1 MKYSGTRG
9 ALWKGRAYD
18 PYPRGRLFFPHP
30 CRLFPPIDDRC
41 QEAREKGPGSAG
53 RLRQR
58 CVGGGRAADRA
69 RLPPLDGGLPPTGYS
84 RPRPAPHGPELRIAS
99 PDFFPKKRRPPD
111 KTLEGDDRSRAAF
124 LDLGGNAWYFGFRA
138 LAGDMKSKALVVF
151 ILASLAVWPGGEL
164 FAQEKVQDQAAHE
177 YVVRA
182 ITLAITVQDSKGR
195 FVNNLTQKDFSIF
208 ENSKKKPIT
217 YFLHD
222 FGAPLSL
229 TVLLD
234 VSGSMA
240 LEGKLDECKAALR
253 NLATGLLRPRDE
265 IALLL
270 FADGQVEVAAKHAT
284 DKSEFLKALDKAEAY
299 GQTALNDA
307 VGVSPEFATRA
318 KNEKRALLLI
328 TDGIENDSQS
338 TPEQALEIAR
348 RVDVPI
354 YTIGYKI
361 PRNEQLAS
369 HKRSTG
375 LTSAGIIETLTKF
388 SQATGGKA
396 WFLNEPTGLASV
408 VQEIKNEQA
417 HQYIIGYTSYQDT
430 SDLYRWIRVTT
441 PNYKHKVRTRQGY

>member
-1 MKYSGTRG
+1 
-9 ALWKGRAYD
+9 
-18 PYPRGRLFFPHP
+18 
-30 CRLFPPIDDRC
+30 
-41 QEAREKGPGSAG
+41 
-53 RLRQR
+53 
-58 CVGGGRAADRA
+58 
-69 RLPPLDGGLPPTGYS
+69 
-84 RPRPAPHGPELRIAS
+84 
-99 PDFFPKKRRPPD
+99 
-111 KTLEGDDRSRAAF
+111 
-124 LDLGGNAWYFGFRA
+124 
-138 LAGDMKSKALVVF
+138 MKSKVLVVF
-151 ILASLAVWPGGEL
+151 ILACLAAAWPAGEL
-164 FAQEKVQDQAAHE
+164 SAQDQVQDKAAHE

-182 ITLAITVQDSKGR
+182 ITLAVTVQDSRGR
-195 FVNNLTQKDFSIF
+195 YVNNLTEKDFTIF
-208 ENSKKKPIT
+208 ENNKKKPIS
-217 YFLHD
+217 YFMHD

-253 NLATGLLRPRDE
+253 DLATRLLRPRDE

-270 FADGQVEVAAKHAT
+270 FADGQVEVAAPHST
-284 DKSEFLKALDKAEAY
+284 DKTEFLQALDKTKAY

-361 PRNEQLAS
+361 PRNEQLAA
-369 HKRSTG
+369 HRRSAG
-375 LTSAGIIETLTKF
+375 LTSAGIVQTLDKF

-396 WFLNEPTGLASV
+396 WFLNEPTDLANV
-408 VQEIKNEQA
+408 VQEIKNEQS

-441 PNYKHKVRTRQGY
+441 PSYKHKIRTRQGY

>member
-1 MKYSGTRG
+1 
-9 ALWKGRAYD
+9 
-18 PYPRGRLFFPHP
+18 
-30 CRLFPPIDDRC
+30 
-41 QEAREKGPGSAG
+41 
-53 RLRQR
+53 
-58 CVGGGRAADRA
+58 
-69 RLPPLDGGLPPTGYS
+69 
-84 RPRPAPHGPELRIAS
+84 
-99 PDFFPKKRRPPD
+99 
-111 KTLEGDDRSRAAF
+111 
-124 LDLGGNAWYFGFRA
+124 
-138 LAGDMKSKALVVF
+138 MKSKALVVF

-195 FVNNLTQKDFSIF
+195 YVNNLTEKDFTIF
-208 ENSKKKPIT
+208 ENNKKKPIT

-253 NLATGLLRPRDE
+253 NLATRLLRPRDE

-284 DKSEFLKALDKAEAY
+284 DKSEFLKVLDKTEAY

-396 WFLNEPTGLASV
+396 WFLNEPTDLANV
-408 VQEIKNEQA
+408 VREIKNEQA

-441 PNYKHKVRTRQGY
+441 PNYKHKIRTRQGY

>member
-1 MKYSGTRG
+1 
-9 ALWKGRAYD
+9 
-18 PYPRGRLFFPHP
+18 
-30 CRLFPPIDDRC
+30 
-41 QEAREKGPGSAG
+41 
-53 RLRQR
+53 
-58 CVGGGRAADRA
+58 
-69 RLPPLDGGLPPTGYS
+69 
-84 RPRPAPHGPELRIAS
+84 
-99 PDFFPKKRRPPD
+99 
-111 KTLEGDDRSRAAF
+111 
-124 LDLGGNAWYFGFRA
+124 
-138 LAGDMKSKALVVF
+138 MKSKVLVVF
-151 ILASLAVWPGGEL
+151 ILASLAAWPGGEA
-164 FAQEKVQDQAAHE
+164 FAQEKVRDLTTHE

-182 ITLAITVQDSKGR
+182 ITLAVTVQDSRGR
-195 FVNNLTQKDFSIF
+195 FVNNLTEKDFTIY
-208 ENSKKKPIT
+208 ENNKKKPIT

-253 NLATGLLRPRDE
+253 TLATRLLRPRDE

-284 DKSEFLKALDKAEAY
+284 DKSEFLRVLDKTEAF

-307 VGVSPEFATRA
+307 VAVSPEFATRA

-328 TDGIENDSQS
+328 TDGIENDSQA

-361 PRNEQLAS
+361 PRSEQLAA
-369 HKRSTG
+369 HKRSAG
-375 LTSAGIIETLTKF
+375 LTSAGIVETLDKF

-396 WFLNEPTGLASV
+396 WFLNGPTDLTEV
-408 VQEIKNEQA
+408 IREIRNEQS
-417 HQYIIGYTSYQDT
+417 HQYLVGYTSYQET

-441 PNYKHKVRTRQGY
+441 PNYKHKIRTRQGY